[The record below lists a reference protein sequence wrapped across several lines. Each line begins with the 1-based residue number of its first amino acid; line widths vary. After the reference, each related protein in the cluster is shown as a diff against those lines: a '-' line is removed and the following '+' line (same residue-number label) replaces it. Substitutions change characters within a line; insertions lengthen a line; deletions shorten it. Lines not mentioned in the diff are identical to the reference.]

1 MAAPSNQ
8 HPTPPFREPGRLFP
22 LETASISA
30 AIHRPLDASPL
41 FDGKAIFIISRGQS
55 WTTPFAS
62 YANELVRH
70 VQVITSS
77 TANRAT
83 FPARIKIIYFFNR
96 LPATLR
102 STSLL
107 IGGSRK
113 WSTRFRLSFQSLNG
127 MQSISLTFELTFSLC
142 GTKYLYNLKFWLN

>member
-107 IGGSRK
+107 LD
-113 WSTRFRLSFQSLNG
+113 WRLQKMIDPLPTLL
-127 MQSISLTFELTFSLC
+127 SIS
-142 GTKYLYNLKFWLN
+142 